1 MVLIKEKR
9 DYIPYDPSPLQK
21 ITRATKKGF
30 QVLDVPP
37 AVYSILTEFY
47 DRNKMHEENY
57 AGKENY
63 SKQVSYLQDINQL
76 GDRVAFIKETM
87 LDLHQEWCGRK
98 LKPAVVYGVRSYS
111 ANTIFNAHFDR
122 QDTHHVASSITL
134 GKDAPLNLNIQDHDN
149 QWWGVDVEPG
159 QMIMFESGCCMHGR
173 LDEYKGTYF
182 DNLYTH
188 FTYEEPFEEYQ
199 KSIHI

>member
-1 MVLIKEKR
+1 MILKKENR
-9 DYIPYDPSPLQK
+9 PYIEYNPSDLQK

-30 QVLDVPP
+30 QVVDVPP
-37 AVYSILTEFY
+37 AVFSVLSAFY
-47 DRNKMHEENY
+47 DRSQLKEESY
-57 AGKENY
+57 PGKENY
-63 SKQVSYLQDINQL
+63 SKEVSYVQDINQHPEMIN
-76 GDRVAFIKETM
+76 FIKKTM
-87 LDLHQEWCGRK
+87 LDIHEEWCGRK

-111 ANTIFNAHFDR
+111 NNTIFNAHFDR

-134 GKDAPLNLNIQDHDN
+134 GKDAPWNLNIQDHDR

-173 LDEYKGTYF
+173 LDKYQGTYF

-188 FTYEEPFEEYQ
+188 FTYEEPFTPYE
-199 KSIHI
+199 S

>member
-1 MVLIKEKR
+1 MILKKENR
-9 DYIPYDPSPLQK
+9 PYIEYNPSDLQK

-30 QVLDVPP
+30 QVVDVPP
-37 AVYSILTEFY
+37 AVFSVLSAFY
-47 DRNKMHEENY
+47 DRSQLKEENY
-57 AGKENY
+57 PGKENY
-63 SKQVSYLQDINQL
+63 SKQVSYVQDINQHPEMIN
-76 GDRVAFIKETM
+76 FIKKTM
-87 LDLHQEWCGRK
+87 LDIHEEWCGRK

-111 ANTIFNAHFDR
+111 NNTIFNAHFDR

-134 GKDAPLNLNIQDHDN
+134 GKDAPWNLNIQDHDR

-173 LDEYKGTYF
+173 LDKYQGTYF

-188 FTYEEPFEEYQ
+188 FTYEEPFTPYE
-199 KSIHI
+199 S